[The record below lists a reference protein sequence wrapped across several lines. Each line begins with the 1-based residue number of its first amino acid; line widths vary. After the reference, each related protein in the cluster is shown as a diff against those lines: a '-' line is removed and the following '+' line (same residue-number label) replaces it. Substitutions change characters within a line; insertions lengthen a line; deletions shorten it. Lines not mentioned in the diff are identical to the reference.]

1 MTNYFIVALPSILGY
16 TTSMFCG
23 PTKDTGKTVRFR
35 PPGWVFGIVWPIL
48 YIMLGVTWSRHM
60 EHTPLFITLQLL
72 LNGWLIMYGCAKNKV
87 YSLYILYLSI
97 VNVLHIIVSID
108 SSNRYLLVPLFVW
121 LNFAALISSHEV
133 QTSCH

>member
-1 MTNYFIVALPSILGY
+1 MTNYFIILLPAILGY
-16 TTSMFCG
+16 MTSIFCG
-23 PTKDTGKTVRFR
+23 PTKDAGNTVKFR

-48 YIMLGVTWSRHM
+48 YIMIGVAWSRSM
-60 EHTPLFITLQLL
+60 EHTPLFILLQLL
-72 LNGWLIMYGCAKNKV
+72 LNGWLISYGCMKNKV

-97 VNVLHIIVSID
+97 VNVLHIIVSIK

-133 QTSCH
+133 QSSCR